1 MHDLR
6 SVKFLL
12 HLILL
17 GALSALT
24 GAAWVAHRPVELP
37 STAQTKEGARTPDL
51 ADEIKQ
57 AVIKGNGVVEIT
69 EDELNRHL
77 KKVLVGQIAAPL
89 NDWVKWE
96 TLTFRLKPE
105 VAQMHIGWLIRG
117 HRSTIT
123 LDLGVARL
131 DKVFRIEVLGGAYG
145 HLEVPRG
152 LMRPVLPVLK
162 SLATAL
168 EDEIQALFQMNQVRV
183 AECKL
188 VLDPRFQ

>member
-37 STAQTKEGARTPDL
+37 SPAQTKEGARTPDL
-51 ADEIKQ
+51 ADELKQ

-77 KKVLVGQIAAPL
+77 KKVLMGRIAAPL
-89 NDWVKWE
+89 TDWVQWDS
-96 TLTFRLKPE
+96 LTFRLKPE
-105 VAQMHIGWLIRG
+105 VAQMRLGWLIG
-117 HRSTIT
+117 SHRSTVT
-123 LDLGVARL
+123 LNLRVVRL
-131 DKVFRIEVLGGAYG
+131 DKVFRIEVLGGSYG

-152 LMRPVLPVLK
+152 FLRPVLPVLK
-162 SLATAL
+162 SLATVL
-168 EDEIQALFQMNQVRV
+168 EEEIQALFQMNQVRV
-183 AECKL
+183 ADGKL

>member
-24 GAAWVAHRPVELP
+24 GAAWVAHRPAELP
-37 STAQTKEGARTPDL
+37 SPAPTKEGARTPDL
-51 ADEIKQ
+51 ADELKQ

-77 KKVLVGQIAAPL
+77 KKVLTGQMASPL

-96 TLTFRLKPE
+96 TLALRFKPG
-105 VAQMHIGWLIRG
+105 VAQLHLGWLIG
-117 HRSTIT
+117 EHRSTVT
-123 LDLGVARL
+123 LDLGVVRL

-145 HLEVPRG
+145 HLQVPRG
-152 LMRPVLPVLK
+152 LLRPVLPALK
-162 SLATAL
+162 SLAAAL
-168 EDEIQALFQMNQVRV
+168 QDEIQALFQMNQVRV
-183 AECKL
+183 ADGKL